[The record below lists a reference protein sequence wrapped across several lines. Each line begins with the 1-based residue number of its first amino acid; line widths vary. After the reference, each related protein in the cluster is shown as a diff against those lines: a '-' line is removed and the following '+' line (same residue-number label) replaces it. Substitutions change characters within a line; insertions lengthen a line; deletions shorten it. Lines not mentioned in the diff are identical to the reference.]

1 MRHSSISVDV
11 IMTFVIMVV
20 FDFTRV
26 LLSVDCDD
34 DLRDGSF
41 SVEILRQV
49 FVLER
54 EPRRLPRRITCIGR
68 GCQFELLGFPLMR
81 QVDCDLRRIDG
92 NGLLRVAVQNVD
104 CDLPSVRM
112 DNFRVIL
119 FVSQLNE
126 VAVVR
131 SLSGMGVIMV
141 VVSGCSPCTRS
152 CRRMPGPFVSPQ
164 PARINVASAADAN
177 AVALEALKRCDDIF
191 DSCSFCGGGK

>member
-1 MRHSSISVDV
+1 MDV

-68 GCQFELLGFPLMR
+68 GCP
-81 QVDCDLRRIDG
+81 
-92 NGLLRVAVQNVD
+92 
-104 CDLPSVRM
+104 P
-112 DNFRVIL
+112 
-119 FVSQLNE
+119 
-126 VAVVR
+126 
-131 SLSGMGVIMV
+131 
-141 VVSGCSPCTRS
+141 
-152 CRRMPGPFVSPQ
+152 
-164 PARINVASAADAN
+164 
-177 AVALEALKRCDDIF
+177 
-191 DSCSFCGGGK
+191 